1 MEKFFNY
8 INLNTSDELEIA
20 FSEDARKQEE
30 SMENHVIETLELIIM
45 HIEQEINANLPVSLR
60 ECLHICLRKL
70 AESTHTLQELRVHEL
85 ETELRLQTRSLRD
98 HKIEI
103 LRMYNAL
110 SRKFW
115 EEYAFK
121 EQLYKAQEELNE
133 EFLLR
138 RKYEDMSLEF
148 GRASDD
154 VTLNIENHMKKH
166 TQLSQSYEKL
176 KIDYGKLVIKYN
188 KIAKSEGECD
198 EDRDQVVTGAQ
209 YNEGETEDELPITLS
224 NLQMIMLLD
233 SLKELKEVASN
244 PSLTQPRGRKLMVE
258 TIERNKALDHGRR
271 DLVAYVSTNP
281 HLRCEK
287 LEKVLTAYKKRY
299 DYFWKGV
306 FMDLTLSMFDATGN
320 GCPLMTDLFLEY
332 GERCSIVDKY
342 QNTPLHYAAKRGNVI
357 VGRTLIKAGSIV
369 NHVNVAKITPLH
381 LSLFYGHINF
391 SLLLAHNGANLNLRD
406 VFMNTPL
413 HLATLTSNFVCMKM
427 LLDKNVEVNAV
438 DVDGDTPFLNCAI
451 TGNYELGSKL
461 LGAGADITARNHV
474 GSTAMHLAAWQGNM
488 MFCKF
493 LVDKLFPVGPI
504 NLHNVTP
511 LHLAAMEGYTSLVE
525 LLIKSGATVNAV
537 EDKTDSPLHYA
548 AKLGNG
554 EMAQALLTA
563 GADVLAR
570 NFFEWTPLHSAASGG
585 YSKVCLMLLIA
596 ESDINAVDA
605 KKRTP
610 LHLAVLSDDVSAVQ
624 LLVKRGADLKAVD
637 CDQKTPCQLGYEL
650 EKLDIAIWL
659 EEQAFSLYSKERKK
673 KSREGRRGTP
683 GSQS

>member
-1 MEKFFNY
+1 MAEDALVDFKSRVNVLEEITEKLTCLVEECRLEIAEVRRRTENLEAWQRQTQGVHELADNAGETSEDCARKLDVSANGKTELNSLVVEDSHKFEAGEVVPHVLTDTEFLAEESKADLQGTSLQQLEAESRCLKVSEQDDGKSEHLPMEEKEKIEESNTEEKECTEIEVLVELDESAQPSSKGSKSEVAFGQGSHQLSRDYIQEADGNLDKINDTDEPKETQDEYVEGLSESAIEHEDRVPEGEGLVAEDIKFKPDENGQKDFNRSSEGIDGRDESTTEPIHFAGDDLLQFDLSGESTGTTENEDHDDEFDIAVMEKFFNY

-299 DYFWKGV
+299 V
-306 FMDLTLSMFDATGN
+306 SVVVHII
-320 GCPLMTDLFLEY
+320 
-332 GERCSIVDKY
+332 RC
-342 QNTPLHYAAKRGNVI
+342 LR
-357 VGRTLIKAGSIV
+357 
-369 NHVNVAKITPLH
+369 
-381 LSLFYGHINF
+381 F
-391 SLLLAHNGANLNLRD
+391 S
-406 VFMNTPL
+406 
-413 HLATLTSNFVCMKM
+413 
-427 LLDKNVEVNAV
+427 
-438 DVDGDTPFLNCAI
+438 
-451 TGNYELGSKL
+451 
-461 LGAGADITARNHV
+461 
-474 GSTAMHLAAWQGNM
+474 
-488 MFCKF
+488 
-493 LVDKLFPVGPI
+493 
-504 NLHNVTP
+504 
-511 LHLAAMEGYTSLVE
+511 
-525 LLIKSGATVNAV
+525 
-537 EDKTDSPLHYA
+537 
-548 AKLGNG
+548 
-554 EMAQALLTA
+554 
-563 GADVLAR
+563 
-570 NFFEWTPLHSAASGG
+570 
-585 YSKVCLMLLIA
+585 
-596 ESDINAVDA
+596 
-605 KKRTP
+605 
-610 LHLAVLSDDVSAVQ
+610 
-624 LLVKRGADLKAVD
+624 
-637 CDQKTPCQLGYEL
+637 
-650 EKLDIAIWL
+650 WL
-659 EEQAFSLYSKERKK
+659 
-673 KSREGRRGTP
+673 
-683 GSQS
+683 